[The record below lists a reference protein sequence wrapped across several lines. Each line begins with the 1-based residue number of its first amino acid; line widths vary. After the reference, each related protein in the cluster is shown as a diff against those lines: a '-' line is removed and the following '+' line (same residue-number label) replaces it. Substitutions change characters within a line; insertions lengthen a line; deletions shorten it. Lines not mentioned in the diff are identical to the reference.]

1 MELEVSERE
10 GNIARVTLVGRLDT
24 SGVDRCESRFNA
36 AVVAAKRDSV
46 VDLSGVDFVASMGLR
61 MFIAAAR
68 AAKLTAHTLVLFAP
82 QPRVKEVLDQVSLA
96 EIIPIVETEAEALSL
111 LRRVP

>member
-1 MELEVSERE
+1 
-10 GNIARVTLVGRLDT
+10 
-24 SGVDRCESRFNA
+24 
-36 AVVAAKRDSV
+36 
-46 VDLSGVDFVASMGLR
+46 